1 MVGVNQDV
9 KRYSLGVFV
18 DHDYCHTDYY
28 TVVATSLEQAMK
40 LLEKHRGKCKLRSVY
55 AASYSG
61 QDPVGTIVCT
71 NW

>member
-1 MVGVNQDV
+1 MECSDV

-18 DHDYCHTDYY
+18 DNDYYHTDYY
-28 TVVATSLEQAMK
+28 SVVATSFKQAKK
-40 LLEKHRGKCKLRSVY
+40 LLEKQIGKYKLRSVHKE
-55 AASYSG
+55 SYSG

>member
-1 MVGVNQDV
+1 MECSDV

-18 DHDYCHTDYY
+18 DHDYYHTDYY
-28 TVVATSLEQAMK
+28 SVVATSFEQAKK
-40 LLEKHRGKCKLRSVY
+40 LLEKHRGKYKLRSVY

>member
-1 MVGVNQDV
+1 MECSDV

-18 DHDYCHTDYY
+18 DSDYYHTDYY

-40 LLEKHRGKCKLRSVY
+40 LLEKRRGKCKLRSVY